1 MCFLRNSILKEVVSL
16 VNCSI
21 EHEGPSRVLKISYIL
36 VLVITQV
43 NTYVRIHSVVRL

>member
-16 VNCSI
+16 VNI
-21 EHEGPSRVLKISYIL
+21 EHEGPSRVLKIFYIL

-43 NTYVRIHSVVRL
+43 NTYVRIHSFVPL